1 MAKEIKEKEQDMEP
15 SMEPL
20 EEEKVSK
27 DITARLE
34 KLAEWKPRTEIGKK
48 VKNREI
54 TDIDQ
59 ILSQGKKV
67 LEPEITDALLDLET
81 DLILVGQ
88 AKGKF
93 GGGKR
98 RAFRSTQKKTEEGN
112 RIHFEAMAVVG
123 NKDGYVGIGYGK
135 STDTLPARE
144 KAIRKAKLNIFRIRR
159 GCGSWECNCKESH
172 SIPFKVSGK
181 EGSIEVILIPA
192 PKGKGIIAE
201 KEVAKVLNLAGIRD
215 VWVKSRGQARTK
227 INLIKALEKALR
239 KLNTT
244 RIQEQHLHILNLSEG
259 SKKLY
264 GE

>member
-1 MAKEIKEKEQDMEP
+1 MEEAKEQKEVEVLEP
-15 SMEPL
+15 I
-20 EEEKVSK
+20 EEEKVQK
-27 DITARLE
+27 DIVARLE
-34 KLAEWKPRTEIGKK
+34 KLAEWKPKTEIGRK
-48 VKNREI
+48 VKNGEI

-59 ILSQGKKV
+59 ILSQGKKI
-67 LEPEITDALLDLET
+67 LEPEIVDALLDLET
-81 DLILVGQ
+81 DLILIGQ

-98 RAFRSTQKKTEEGN
+98 RAFRTTQKKTEEGN

-123 NKDGYVGIGYGK
+123 DKNGYIGIGYGK

-172 SIPFKVSGK
+172 SIPFKVSGR
-181 EGSIEVILIPA
+181 EGSVEVILMPA
-192 PKGKGIIAE
+192 PKGKGIVAE
-201 KEVAKVLNLAGIRD
+201 KEIAKVLRLAGIRD
-215 VWVKSRGQARTK
+215 IWVKSRGQARTK
-227 INLIKALEKALR
+227 INLIKALEKALK

-244 RIQEQHLHILNLSEG
+244 RIQEKHILTLNLSEG